1 MVKGLGFFDAL
12 RGTGNSRAN
21 SAETPVDHNG
31 SEKHT
36 EPKDVAY
43 TTDTD
48 SDRLSL
54 DERNEKEVQL
64 HGDRVTQNA
73 QTGQQ
78 KAEAVALVWSKPAL
92 YAT

>member
-1 MVKGLGFFDAL
+1 MGFFDKL
-12 RGTGNSRAN
+12 RSSSRAD
-21 SAETPVDHNG
+21 SAETSPSQNDA
-31 SEKHT
+31 EKHDI
-36 EPKDVAY
+36 KDSAY
-43 TTDTD
+43 GTDTD

-64 HGDRVTQNA
+64 HPDQITQNA
-73 QTGQQ
+73 QSGQQ